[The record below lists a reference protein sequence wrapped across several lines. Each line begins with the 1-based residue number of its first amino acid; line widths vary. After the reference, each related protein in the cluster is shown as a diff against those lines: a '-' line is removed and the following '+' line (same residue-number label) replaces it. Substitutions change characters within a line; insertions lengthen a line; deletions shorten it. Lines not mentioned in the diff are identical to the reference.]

1 MTRTVPVSTLDFWD
15 MSATMRHMITGLAER
30 NIPGP
35 LYVAKNGQQ
44 IAVIIRSEAYAPKL
58 DKFTTTRDGDILC
71 DACSGMRF
79 MVGEPYN
86 LDSTVKAANQH
97 WNDTHREPR

>member
-1 MTRTVPVSTLDFWD
+1 MSTLDFGD

-44 IAVIIRSEAYAPKL
+44 IAVIIRSEAYAPRL
-58 DKFTTTRDGDILC
+58 HLFAIGANNDGTPYICC
-71 DACSGMRF
+71 DQCDGFNWTMESPRNLGAAC
-79 MVGEPYN
+79 E
-86 LDSTVKAANQH
+86 AANKH
-97 WNDTHREPR
+97 WRETHREPR